1 MATILSSKEEA
12 IADFYASG
20 VGVQAIALR
29 VGCCR
34 ATVYNALRRPLVKA
48 RVMET
53 RAAALRPLYERF
65 RVAVNRAEE
74 VVREILEN
82 PDAAHRDRL
91 NAAKTIIETAL
102 SLYKVAC
109 ESADMAGMQAQIAQR
124 LGDDEI
130 ELEPQG
136 VE

>member
-1 MATILSSKEEA
+1 MSTVLSAKEEA
-12 IADFYASG
+12 IADYYASG
-20 VGVQAIALR
+20 VSVEDIAKR

-82 PDAAHRDRL
+82 PDAANRDRL
-91 NAAKTIIETAL
+91 NAAKTIIESAL

-124 LGDDEI
+124 LAEEEI

-136 VE
+136 EE